1 MKIKRIAKWSALVIV
16 FALIAW
22 LQVAYWTSTNDCEQ
36 LTAAQGGT
44 MKAIVY
50 CEYGSPDVLKLE
62 TIAKPTPTDAQV
74 LVKVRATSVN
84 PYDWHFMRGE
94 PRIMRM
100 EFGLR
105 KPKGMRIGVDF
116 SGVVEAVGKSVTQF
130 KPGDEVFGG
139 RTGAFAEYVVI
150 AEQFLI
156 PKPQN
161 ISFEQA
167 GAVQIAGLTALQ
179 GLRDSGKV
187 QAGQKVLING
197 ASGGVGTFAVQ
208 IAKTLGAHVTGVCS
222 TRNVEMVR
230 SLGADHVVDY
240 TKEDFTRAAERYDV
254 ILDLVGNHGLLAVRR
269 ALTPDGKYVM
279 IGGPAGRWIAPMD
292 TVIRAFMLSPFVKQE
307 MGFMM
312 SKLNR
317 DDLMLLRD
325 LMAAGKVTPVIDK
338 TYPLS
343 QTRDAVAYQETGR
356 ARGKVVITIAPE
368 EKTEAG
374 IALR

>member
-1 MKIKRIAKWSALVIV
+1 
-16 FALIAW
+16 
-22 LQVAYWTSTNDCEQ
+22 
-36 LTAAQGGT
+36 
-44 MKAIVY
+44 
-50 CEYGSPDVLKLE
+50 
-62 TIAKPTPTDAQV
+62 
-74 LVKVRATSVN
+74 
-84 PYDWHFMRGE
+84 MRGE

-105 KPKGMRIGVDF
+105 KPKGMRMGVDF
-116 SGVVEAVGKSVTQF
+116 AGTVEAVGKDVTQF

-139 RTGAFAEYVVI
+139 RTGAFAEYVAV
-150 AEQFLI
+150 AEKFLI
-156 PKPQN
+156 PKPDN

-179 GLRDSGKV
+179 GLRDSGKL

-222 TRNVEMVR
+222 TRNVDLVR

-240 TKEDFTRAAERYDV
+240 TKEDFTKATERYDL

-292 TVIRAFMLSPFVKQE
+292 TVIRAFLLQPFIKQE
-307 MGFMM
+307 MGFMI
-312 SKLNR
+312 SKVNR
-317 DDLMLLRD
+317 DDLMLLRE
-325 LMAAGKVTPVIDK
+325 LMQSGKLTPVIDR

-343 QTRDAVAYQETGR
+343 EARDAVAYVETGR
-356 ARGKVVITIAPE
+356 ARGKVVLTLETPQSVA
-368 EKTEAG
+368 T
-374 IALR
+374 R